1 MFKNITQLDDGFLNT
16 ELGFT
21 FEGYSLKPNDK
32 KTLYRDYYFLTCNS
46 IRRFFYLKPTN
57 SQIEEY
63 IKNGTYTHTDSL
75 GNRYDVTCPIPSE
88 EERKY
93 FFKMAAA
100 KQLMFDI
107 PSGRAAMLR
116 GENIS
121 TNLCR
126 DAIDYIKQLGLYQR
140 TLTCI

>member
-1 MFKNITQLDDGFLNT
+1 MFENITQLNDGFLNT

-21 FEGYSLKPNDK
+21 FEGYNLKPNDK
-32 KTLYRDYYFLTCNS
+32 KILYRDYYFLTCNA
-46 IRRFFYLKPTN
+46 IRRMFYLKPSN

-63 IKNGTYTHTDSL
+63 LKNGTYTHTDSL
-75 GNRYDVTCPIPSE
+75 GVKHDVVCQVESE

-93 FFKMAAA
+93 FFKMATA
-100 KQLMFDI
+100 KQLLYDM

-116 GENIS
+116 GENMS

-126 DAIDYIKQLGLYQR
+126 DAIDYIKQLGLFQR
-140 TLTCI
+140 TLNCI